1 MTLDLRTL
9 GFVAIL
15 SITLQTFALALQ
27 WRANRDLSGPGWW
40 ALGNAGIMGGL
51 VSLYLM
57 GPMHLGPVMFTVSG
71 IVWTSSL
78 ACLYQGV
85 RRFLG
90 QPTRQRL
97 VVALILGV
105 AVSTALFTFVDN
117 HVAYRRGTLALF
129 VTAFSLLITLAL
141 GRASPPSRPTRA
153 LMGAFVAT
161 GAFFLL
167 RSVANFTSVTA
178 GDAPTGGLLP
188 WVLPQ
193 TVVVLAV
200 IVLTTLWTYGLIL
213 LVGQRRLE
221 EQHEARDA
229 LKRTLGE
236 LEIERDHAQATARI
250 DSLTQVAN
258 RRAFDE
264 ALRAEYYR
272 LKRSGAHKLSLLLLD
287 VDHFKRYNDLYGH
300 PAGDACLLQV
310 AAGLRT
316 VVKRAPDL
324 IARYGGE
331 EFAVIL
337 PDTDGAG
344 TLAVAERIRRA
355 IEELAIPHSASATA
369 KVVTVSIGAVSIT
382 ASRVSGPESVLDLA
396 DKALYRAKSGGRNRV
411 DFDHAVMAATN
422 SQLPAT
428 GLAQL
433 VWREGAV
440 SGNATIDTQHKQ
452 LFAAANELLSALV
465 EGRSTEV
472 CSALLEVLRKGI
484 ETHLSTEEAILR
496 DAGYPATEVHARG
509 HEALLARVAEMAAE
523 YARDE
528 VSIGE
533 LFSFLADEV
542 VVQHLF
548 VDDADLF
555 EHLAGTSADGAPP
568 HLTRSPAAD
577 SKTSPGR
584 RCETPNCSP

>member
-15 SITLQTFALALQ
+15 SIMVQTFALVLQ

-40 ALGNAGIMGGL
+40 ALGNAGLMGGFA
-51 VSLYLM
+51 SLYVM
-57 GPMHLGPVMFTVSG
+57 GPLHLGPVMFIVSA
-71 IVWTSSL
+71 VAWASSL
-78 ACLYQGV
+78 ACLYHGV

-90 QPTRQRL
+90 QPTRQHV

-105 AVSTALFTFVDN
+105 TVLTAYFTFFDD
-117 HVAYRRGTLALF
+117 HVAYRRGTLSLF
-129 VTAFSLLITLAL
+129 AAAFSLLISLAL
-141 GRASPPSRPTRA
+141 GRASPASRPTRV
-153 LMGAFVAT
+153 LMGTFGAT
-161 GAFFLL
+161 GGFFLL
-167 RSVANFTSVTA
+167 RSVANFTSDGM
-178 GDAPTGGLLP
+178 GDAPAGGLLP
-188 WVLPQ
+188 WILPQ
-193 TVVVLAV
+193 TVGVSAIL
-200 IVLTTLWTYGLIL
+200 VLTTLWTYGLIL

-221 EQHEARDA
+221 EQHKATDA

-236 LEIERDHAQATARI
+236 LEIERDHAQASARI

-287 VDHFKRYNDLYGH
+287 VDHFKQYNDLYGH

-316 VVKRAPDL
+316 VVKRAPDF

-337 PDTDGAG
+337 PDTDGVG

-355 IEELAIPHSASATA
+355 VEELAIPHSASATA

-433 VWREGAV
+433 VWREGAE
-440 SGNATIDTQHKQ
+440 SGNATIDTQHKE

-472 CSALLEVLRKGI
+472 CSALLEALGKGI

-496 DAGYPATEVHARG
+496 DAGYPGTEAHARG
-509 HEALLARVAEMAAE
+509 HEVLLARVAEMTAD

-533 LFSFLADEV
+533 VFSFLADEV
-542 VVQHLF
+542 IVQHLF
-548 VDDADLF
+548 FDDADFF

-568 HLTRSPAAD
+568 T
-577 SKTSPGR
+577 
-584 RCETPNCSP
+584 